1 MLNDTSGAA
10 SASSSAAASLAPT
23 RNNTY
28 DNLDSLGSAMQEN
41 ATATNMHEV
50 SRQLSNFKR
59 LPAETSALAKDEQLD
74 NPLSQLLAIRS
85 FAALNCQAAPTLGP
99 PAHQQ
104 GPLFPQLAALRT
116 TSLLQ
121 RLPSSQR

>member
-1 MLNDTSGAA
+1 MSSHDA

-28 DNLDSLGSAMQEN
+28 DNLDSLGSAMQQDS
-41 ATATNMHEV
+41 APNMDEV
-50 SRQLSNFKR
+50 SRKLADMRRTS
-59 LPAETSALAKDEQLD
+59 ECTSALGKETVVD
-74 NPLSQLLAIRS
+74 NPLAQLLAIRS

-116 TSLLQ
+116 TSMLQ

>member
-1 MLNDTSGAA
+1 MLSDTSGAA

-59 LPAETSALAKDEQLD
+59 SAETSALAKDEQLD